1 MALNQISAE
10 RIGNHWIEVWNT
22 QSVDQYL
29 ELYTSDVVLVSSKAL
44 RLFPDSKGRLS
55 NKTVLKTY
63 WELVRIKF
71 PEFVFKVTRISHFEN
86 KVLVFYSTMDDSTKA
101 IAILTVEENE
111 LISKVEVS
119 YV

>member
-1 MALNQISAE
+1 MTIDQISAE
-10 RIGNHWIEVWNT
+10 RIGKHWIEVWNT

-29 ELYTSDVVLVSSKAL
+29 ELYTTDIVLVSSKAL

-55 NKTVLKTY
+55 NKSVLKTY
-63 WELVRIKF
+63 WELVRLKF
-71 PEFVFKVTRISHFEN
+71 PEYVFKVTRITHFEN
-86 KVLVFYSTMDDSTKA
+86 KVLVFYSTLDGSTKA
-101 IAILTVEENE
+101 IAILTIAENE